1 MRRWSSSRRWQP
13 PDCPPQA
20 GALPPRLGWTRISS
34 KHQSLWNPAA
44 FGLGWGEPFAS
55 PVSRLPPE
63 PLPAATRQLYK
74 DPGALDP
81 AVEQMET
88 IKPFAEG
95 KKKETNKVP
104 CSLPTSQVSLIK
116 RTPEYGYYKYCP
128 ILVSL
133 RLGLNQ
139 SHSLS
144 SPGGVGG
151 NRDMDTF

>member
-1 MRRWSSSRRWQP
+1 M
-13 PDCPPQA
+13 
-20 GALPPRLGWTRISS
+20 
-34 KHQSLWNPAA
+34 
-44 FGLGWGEPFAS
+44 
-55 PVSRLPPE
+55 
-63 PLPAATRQLYK
+63 
-74 DPGALDP
+74 
-81 AVEQMET
+81 EQMET
-88 IKPFAEG
+88 IKPFAG
-95 KKKETNKVP
+95 KKRKKERKKEMNKVP

-144 SPGGVGG
+144 SPGGVSG

>member
-1 MRRWSSSRRWQP
+1 MPS
-13 PDCPPQA
+13 
-20 GALPPRLGWTRISS
+20 
-34 KHQSLWNPAA
+34 
-44 FGLGWGEPFAS
+44 AS
-55 PVSRLPPE
+55 PVSRLPTE
-63 PLPAATRQLYK
+63 PLPAATRQLFK

-81 AVEQMET
+81 AVEQMES
-88 IKPFAEG
+88 IKPFAE
-95 KKKETNKVP
+95 KKKKREEKEETNKVP

-116 RTPEYGYYKYCP
+116 RTREYGYYKYCP